1 MRKRSGFGHVCG
13 FVFSYYLAQTR
24 TLKLTTL
31 PFDSKVNLKLIL
43 QYELELNASS
53 EGEIDVHFNISTVR
67 TTTRRQIK
75 RMQW

>member
-43 QYELELNASS
+43 QCRVECIIIEIPTCAKNVVNAPS
-53 EGEIDVHFNISTVR
+53 EHIYLCIRH
-67 TTTRRQIK
+67 
-75 RMQW
+75 